1 MGLTP
6 VLGDVYTHFEKA
18 ELVFVCRKVY
28 RAPILEK
35 RFVDRS
41 IISVVYPQRDYH
53 DMYIGEI
60 VKVMARDKY
69 L

>member
-1 MGLTP
+1 MKKLNLSLSAK
-6 VLGDVYTHFEKA
+6 VLN
-18 ELVFVCRKVY
+18 